1 MGIKDRFVRLP
12 NFIAQE
18 DKVIKVIRG
27 DTFMSGRRT
36 LKSIHL
42 AGTVWFI
49 LCVGYILIL
58 ALRQAGV
65 RWWVIFSLSGHSA
78 LLFFL
83 LVSLYLFAIFRG
95 ISSSQKVQI
104 EHPLTSTN
112 HYTVFYVITP
122 LLGGLAGCLG
132 MIGVDTIGQFVL
144 GIALGTLSATFLV
157 WVIVD
162 PATALLEM
170 LLPPAS
176 RKHRTQRLARAK
188 ALREKRQRDRE
199 RLLANVLA
207 EEKSVR
213 NRWQELLNPKAEKLA
228 GLLTADRIDF
238 KQAELEAVD
247 IGVNAWQM
255 GGLSCMRQLR
265 DMAMAI
271 ARRRNRNKA
280 VVNYIDVWWDGIG
293 SWRNTSLG

>member
-1 MGIKDRFVRLP
+1 
-12 NFIAQE
+12 
-18 DKVIKVIRG
+18 
-27 DTFMSGRRT
+27 MSGRRA
-36 LKSIHL
+36 LKLIHL
-42 AGTVWFI
+42 AGTLWFI
-49 LCVGYILIL
+49 LCVGYILVG

-65 RWWVIFSLSGHSA
+65 RWWVIFSLSGYSA
-78 LLFFL
+78 LLIL
-83 LVSLYLFAIFRG
+83 LLLSLYLFAMFRG

-104 EHPLTSTN
+104 EHPLTSTSY
-112 HYTVFYVITP
+112 YTVFYVITP

-132 MIGVDTIGQFVL
+132 MIGVSTIGQFLL
-144 GIALGTLSATFLV
+144 GIALGTLCATFLV

-162 PATALLEM
+162 PVTGLLEM

-176 RKHRTQRLARAK
+176 RKHRAQRLARAK
-188 ALREKRQRDRE
+188 ALRENRQRDSE

-207 EEKSVR
+207 KEKSVR
-213 NRWQELLNPKAEKLA
+213 HRWQKLLNPKAEKLA
-228 GLLTADRIDF
+228 GLLTANRIDF

-247 IGVNAWQM
+247 IGVNAWQI
-255 GGLSCMRQLR
+255 GGLSCMRELR

-280 VVNYIDVWWDGIG
+280 LIDYIDVWWDGIG

>member
-1 MGIKDRFVRLP
+1 
-12 NFIAQE
+12 
-18 DKVIKVIRG
+18 
-27 DTFMSGRRT
+27 MSGRRT

-42 AGTVWFI
+42 AGTLWFI

-65 RWWVIFSLSGHSA
+65 RWWIIFSLSGHSA

-83 LVSLYLFAIFRG
+83 LISLYLFAIFRG
-95 ISSSQKVQI
+95 ISRSQKVQI

-112 HYTVFYVITP
+112 YYTAFYVTTP

-132 MIGVDTIGQFVL
+132 MIGVSTIGQFLL
-144 GIALGTLSATFLV
+144 GIALGTLWTTFLV

-162 PATALLEM
+162 PVTGLLEM

-176 RKHRTQRLARAK
+176 RKHRAQRLAQAK
-188 ALREKRQRDRE
+188 ALRENRQRDRE
-199 RLLANVLA
+199 RLLADVLA
-207 EEKSVR
+207 KEKSVR
-213 NRWQELLNPKAEKLA
+213 HRWQKLLNPKAKKLA
-228 GLLTADRIDF
+228 GLLTANRIDF

-247 IGVNAWQM
+247 IGVDAWQI
-255 GGLSCMRQLR
+255 GGLSCMRELR

-280 VVNYIDVWWDGIG
+280 LIDYIDVWWDGIG